1 MKNISSQPGSVS
13 KAAGTKTET
22 TTKHTNHTKKYQ
34 QLAADAELR
43 ASRRSIYTAHSSVVL
58 GLIASSALV
67 FCFPFVYFV
76 CFVVS
81 GSPEGP
87 KAVHQKM
94 RQAAQCEFRFGGLV
108 AVPQ

>member
-13 KAAGTKTET
+13 PNQT

-43 ASRRSIYTAHSSVVL
+43 ASRRPIYTAHSSVVL

-67 FCFPFVYFV
+67 FCFPFV